1 MDINS
6 SIFHPYD
13 IRGKYPD
20 EINED
25 AAYRLGRG
33 FVNFLRRGDDSKK
46 LNIAAGRDSRLS
58 SPSLFRSFA
67 KGVIDEGC
75 NIVDLGLVPT
85 PLMYYAVREFGY
97 DGGAMVTASHNPNP
111 YNGFKFTGK
120 DGISLSED
128 SGLSLLKK
136 YVFSYPFLPGGA
148 MSRDHVGVMQKGKL
162 VKKNLERAY
171 VRRTFELAG
180 MKPKELKGIRVAVD
194 AAHGSGGPVV
204 LRILEKAGAEIISLC
219 MKPDGHFP
227 HHVPDPVARGNL
239 DDIVAFIKD
248 AKPVMGVALDG
259 DADRIVFLDET
270 GETVP
275 ADIITALF
283 AQILLTQRKGV
294 RKKLKILYDFRSSN
308 AVAETIA
315 QNGGVP
321 VPYRVG
327 HSYIQRKMKQDGILF
342 GGELVGHYYW
352 GDGLYYEVPFVVM
365 LKLMRFLHESKVS
378 LSELAASLR
387 KYFHSGEVNFK
398 TQHWERISAKISRA
412 YAKGKQHTKDGLR
425 VDFKDWW
432 FLVRPS
438 NTEPLV
444 RLVVE
449 AHSKEKMEKKKK
461 EISSLISS
469 LA

>member
-1 MDINS
+1 MDINP

-13 IRGKYPD
+13 IRGKYPE

-33 FVNFLRRGDDSKK
+33 FVNFLRKNDESRI
-46 LNIAAGRDSRLS
+46 LTIVAGRDSRLS
-58 SPSLFRSFA
+58 SPLLFASFA
-67 KGVIDEGC
+67 SGVTDEGC
-75 NIVDLGLVPT
+75 DVVDIGLVPT
-85 PLMYYAVREFGY
+85 PMLYYAVRTFSY

-111 YNGFKFTGK
+111 YNGFKFAGGE
-120 DGISLSED
+120 GISLSEN
-128 SGLSLLKK
+128 SGLALLKK
-136 YVFSYPFLPGGA
+136 YTLSYPFLPGGA
-148 MSRDHVGVMQKGKL
+148 MVADHVGRAPKGK
-162 VKKNLERAY
+162 VIKKNLERVY
-171 VRRTFELAG
+171 VQSTFELANV
-180 MKPKELKGIRVAVD
+180 KPKELKGIRVAVD
-194 AAHGSGGPVV
+194 AAHGSGGAVV
-204 LRILEKAGAEIISLC
+204 MQILEKAGAEIISLC

-259 DADRIVFLDET
+259 DADRIVFLDER

-275 ADIITALF
+275 ADIVTALF
-283 AQILLTQRKGV
+283 AEMLLTQRKGG
-294 RKKLKILYDFRSSN
+294 RKKIKILYDFRSSN
-308 AVAETIA
+308 VVPEIIA
-315 QNGGVP
+315 RNGGVP

-327 HSYIQRKMKQDGILF
+327 HSYIQRKMKKDRILF

-365 LKLMRFLHESKVS
+365 LKLMRLLHESKVP
-378 LSELAASLR
+378 LSELVAPLQ
-387 KYFHSGEVNFK
+387 KYFHSGEINFK
-398 TQHWERISAKISRA
+398 TQNWERISGRLEKK
-412 YAKGKQHTKDGLR
+412 YAQGKKNAKDGLR
-425 VDFKDWW
+425 VDFRDWW

-438 NTEPLV
+438 NTEPLI

-461 EISSLISS
+461 ELSSLISS
-469 LA
+469 LV